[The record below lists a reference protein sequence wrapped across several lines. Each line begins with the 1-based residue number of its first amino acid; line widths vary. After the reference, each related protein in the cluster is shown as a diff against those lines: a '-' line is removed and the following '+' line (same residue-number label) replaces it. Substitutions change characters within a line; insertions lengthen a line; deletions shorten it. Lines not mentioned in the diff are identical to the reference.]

1 MNYPDPVAFL
11 LEILKIYS
19 PSTKETQV
27 SNFIYNYLKNSND
40 NDVFQ
45 DKANNVILK
54 VKEGSPKIYMIGHM
68 DTVPGEL
75 PVIYDGENIYGRG
88 AVDAKSALSVLLH
101 AALNLKDLPCGIKF
115 IAVTDE
121 ERLSEGMNEI
131 LKHEEKPDY
140 SIFGEPTGINN
151 VAISYKGRLLI
162 KLNFK
167 AKPYHSSS
175 PLEEK
180 TAFELMIEEINNIQN
195 KVRGLNAN
203 VTSYFDSVTA
213 QVVKCGCG
221 DSTNKTPAD
230 AFTYIDIRVPPRFN
244 TFDLERILLQGQY
257 VVEDRLEPFS
267 TSPSNELPRAFFRGI
282 YNVLNEK
289 AGFVKKLGTCDGNVL
304 RSYYDVPIIAYGPGD
319 SKLSHT
325 DQERI
330 SVSEYLTAI
339 KVVER
344 SIRELCKNR
353 QKSIN

>member
-1 MNYPDPVAFL
+1 MSAPDPLNFL
-11 LEILKIYS
+11 IESLKIYS
-19 PSTKETQV
+19 PSTEESKV
-27 SNFIYNYLKNSND
+27 SNFIYNYIKSIGFK
-40 NDVFQ
+40 DVLQ

-54 VKEGSPKIYMIGHM
+54 VKDGSPKVYLIGHM

-75 PVIYDGENIYGRG
+75 PVFYDGNNIYGRG
-88 AVDAKSALSVLLH
+88 AVDAKSSLSALLH
-101 AALNLKDLPCGIKF
+101 ASINLMNVPCGIKF

-121 ERLSEGMNEI
+121 ERLSEGMNEV

-140 SIFGEPTGINN
+140 AIFGEPTGVSN
-151 VAISYKGRLLI
+151 VAVSYKGRLLA

-167 AKPYHSSS
+167 ANPYHSSS
-175 PLEEK
+175 PVEEK
-180 TAFELMIEEINNIQN
+180 TAFELMIEKINEVQN

-203 VTSYFDSVTA
+203 VTSYFDAVTA

-230 AFTYIDIRVPPRFN
+230 AFAYIDIRVPPKYN
-244 TFDLERILLQGQY
+244 TFDLEKILFNNNHQI
-257 VVEDRLEPFS
+257 EDRLEPFS

-282 YNVLNEK
+282 YKVLSVK

-304 RSYYDVPIIAYGPGD
+304 RSYYEVPIIAYGPGD

-339 KVVER
+339 KVVEE
-344 SIRELCKNR
+344 SIKELCKNR
-353 QKSIN
+353 